1 MSGTVAR
8 MVGAADG
15 VWLSGTVA
23 GTAGAA
29 DGVWY
34 SAALRFG
41 VVGFGSLL
49 FIFSGGIT
57 EHGKPGE
64 PQMVLLKSRS
74 ISGSPGNSLDG
85 VAVVPGSPAALKDPV
100 RMLLVNL
107 QSYVALDLPRRIGS
121 DVIED
126 LQVRINNIA
135 VIIQDANEDHS
146 DNVAFE
152 WR

>member
-1 MSGTVAR
+1 MEDPRAPDGFIEVTINQRQPREQPRWSCSGTR
-8 MVGAADG
+8 I
-15 VWLSGTVA
+15 T
-23 GTAGAA
+23 
-29 DGVWY
+29 
-34 SAALRFG
+34 AAL
-41 VVGFGSLL
+41 
-49 FIFSGGIT
+49 
-57 EHGKPGE
+57 E
-64 PQMVLLKSRS
+64 
-74 ISGSPGNSLDG
+74 
-85 VAVVPGSPAALKDPV
+85 DPV